1 MFVSLHRRTVSSD
14 LSPPSSHCPPPVES
28 ETAEPI
34 SCLQQEPNLV
44 ILGVE
49 AEMHRTLYPPL
60 VVLVI
65 VFGITGVFGQAPANP
80 ATRGKPTKTE
90 DFAAEIKELR
100 DTWVQEF
107 NAGHADKVAALYAQ
121 EAVLMRRNGSVHNRD
136 SILAELQRSITA
148 EGHNYT
154 MQSLHAE
161 RSGDLGYDTGIY
173 NEDFPHHGAEGN
185 YLLVVKRI
193 KGEWKIVA
201 HAAVPN
207 PRQQ

>member
-1 MFVSLHRRTVSSD
+1 MLDPRKRAFTVLMVLLLLPSAAVTQSQSPTRSSTK
-14 LSPPSSHCPPPVES
+14 H
-28 ETAEPI
+28 
-34 SCLQQEPNLV
+34 
-44 ILGVE
+44 
-49 AEMHRTLYPPL
+49 
-60 VVLVI
+60 
-65 VFGITGVFGQAPANP
+65 
-80 ATRGKPTKTE
+80 ATEKPE
-90 DFAAEIKELR
+90 DFAAVMQKIR

-148 EGHNYT
+148 EAHNYT
-154 MQSLHAE
+154 VHSLHIE

-173 NEDFPHHGAEGN
+173 NENLPHHVAEGN
-185 YLLVVKRI
+185 YLMVVKRI

-207 PRQQ
+207 PREKP